1 MQRDRVIYFEYVDW
15 LFVCMSNEIAGRQAL
30 NYFNL
35 LRQRSRIIIQQER
48 PAETS
53 LTECNTAAIN
63 TCSLMWLQYTPQSTC
78 ISLHCRMK
86 FILFNKKYIIRD

>member
-53 LTECNTAAIN
+53 HILNTAAIN
-63 TCSLMWLQYTPQSTC
+63 M
-78 ISLHCRMK
+78 
-86 FILFNKKYIIRD
+86 